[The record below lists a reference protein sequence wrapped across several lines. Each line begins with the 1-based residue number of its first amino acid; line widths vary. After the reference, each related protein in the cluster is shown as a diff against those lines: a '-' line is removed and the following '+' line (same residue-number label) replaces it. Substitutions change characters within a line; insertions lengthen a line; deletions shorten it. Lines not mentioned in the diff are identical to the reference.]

1 MIFMI
6 LEAKNALG
14 RVLELNENLLDIQ
27 KNYLEVGDLFWV
39 AIDDNVRVIGNIN
52 VIERS
57 KC

>member
-1 MIFMI
+1 MI